1 MSQINAA
8 EFVKSAKQ
16 NVDLRE
22 QLKTAISLDRC
33 VEIAGQR
40 GFDFTSAELQ
50 TELSQLSLEKVTEI
64 INPGI
69 YPRRHINPA

>member
-1 MSQINAA
+1 VQ
-8 EFVKSAKQ
+8 Q

-22 QLKTAISLDRC
+22 QLNTATSFDRY

-40 GFDFTSAELQ
+40 GFDFSSTELQ
-50 TELSQLSLEKVTEI
+50 TELSQFSPEEVAAF